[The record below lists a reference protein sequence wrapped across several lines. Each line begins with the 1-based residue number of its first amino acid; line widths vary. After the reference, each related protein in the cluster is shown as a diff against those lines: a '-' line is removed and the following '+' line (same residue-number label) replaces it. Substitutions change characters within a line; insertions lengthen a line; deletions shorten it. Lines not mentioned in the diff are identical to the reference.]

1 MNNTN
6 IYYIFALIF
15 IIILYLNYD
24 NIDNFFVGVA
34 RGKKSAKN
42 KKKSLDIQ
50 KPNKPELPTDTR
62 KFRKLKSRL
71 TVLEN
76 DKGTYSSSIPKIK
89 ETIRNVVVDKK
100 LSNYKKEL
108 YKKNLLSSLAS
119 QQRKEIETKK
129 QLAKEYEKQKTK
141 VQKEINQLQINKVQK
156 EINQLQKKIN
166 SRVIKETKEVR
177 SWTDRKK
184 KLEELL
190 ADTKVLNSKTNELKS
205 QKKALNNEISRFKE
219 ESNNLELKLV
229 NSTLRRKIARAIE
242 ESKDLPFLS
251 RLAFIRKNVGKRKKR
266 EALQTKAVLIKKEKK
281 ISNYNEV

>member
-141 VQKEINQLQINKVQK
+141 VQKEINQLQ
-156 EINQLQKKIN
+156 KKIN